1 LEHDASRSLT
11 SYVNTT
17 GIASPAAEA
26 QAVAIRA
33 AYAAAGIQDFHETG
47 YLECHGTGTLAGDP
61 VEVAA
66 AASVLTVGRTD
77 SNPLIIGSIK
87 SNIGHSEPAAGVSGL
102 IKAILAVEKNRIP
115 GNPTFIDPNPRSKSQ
130 YIVAVYP
137 LH

>member
-1 LEHDASRSLT
+1 M
-11 SYVNTT
+11 
-17 GIASPAAEA
+17 
-26 QAVAIRA
+26 AIRA
-33 AYAAAGIQDFHETG
+33 AYAAAGIENFHETG

-66 AASVLTVGRTD
+66 AASVLTQGRTD

-115 GNPTFIDPNPRSKSQ
+115 GNPTFIDPNPRSESQ
-130 YIVAVYP
+130 SIVVVHAP
-137 LH
+137 D

>member
-1 LEHDASRSLT
+1 M
-11 SYVNTT
+11 
-17 GIASPAAEA
+17 
-26 QAVAIRA
+26 AIRA
-33 AYAAAGIQDFHETG
+33 AYAAAGIVNFHETG

-66 AASVLTVGRTD
+66 AASVLTQGRTD

-130 YIVAVYP
+130 SIVVVCP
-137 LH
+137 PD